1 MGEPPFYKTIKL
13 LRGEPIIFRVL
24 LPNGQPAP
32 ETQITAHSKADSV
45 MGSDCEF
52 GAFQENQKPAKS
64 LVLMGTEPPRCVNE
78 YPRQGSNN
86 QSSTNEIVRQTDTS
100 SNGGSTGGSIPAH
113 LSTKTT
119 EELLSIWA
127 KLDEPARRDLLAAA
141 RGLAGK

>member
-1 MGEPPFYKTIKL
+1 
-13 LRGEPIIFRVL
+13 
-24 LPNGQPAP
+24 
-32 ETQITAHSKADSV
+32 
-45 MGSDCEF
+45 MGSD
-52 GAFQENQKPAKS
+52 S
-64 LVLMGTEPPRCVNE
+64 PRCDNE

-86 QSSTNEIVRQTDTS
+86 LNSTNEIVRQTDAS
-100 SNGGSTGGSIPAH
+100 SIGGSTGGSIPAH